1 MHTFKRNIISD
12 KENIL
17 FIVIIEMY
25 SKMYRIKYKLNW
37 KTVYEHEFGV
47 SVNNTLV
54 IISNLLI
61 TLYLLLFISS
71 YHNT

>member
-25 SKMYRIKYKLNW
+25 SKMYRIKYKLN
-37 KTVYEHEFGV
+37 
-47 SVNNTLV
+47 
-54 IISNLLI
+54 
-61 TLYLLLFISS
+61 
-71 YHNT
+71 